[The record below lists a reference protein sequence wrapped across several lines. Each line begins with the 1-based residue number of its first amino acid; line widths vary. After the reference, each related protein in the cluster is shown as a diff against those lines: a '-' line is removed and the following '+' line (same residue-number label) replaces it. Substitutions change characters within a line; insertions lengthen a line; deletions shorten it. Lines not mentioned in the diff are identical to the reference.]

1 MSRFGFGFGF
11 NKPDYF
17 LTLPFRYGAVAHWD
31 FTDFSKLIEGATST
45 DVEGWKDS
53 TTNAYDLSQPTA
65 SEQPTFTQPNGPVV
79 FDGPN
84 DYLEADPISLVDT
97 ATLVIK
103 LNSDGSAISSFRRII
118 SNKDGYL
125 KPYGFHIAELQN
137 DSQGLHIRGSGPT
150 QFNPTIDTWKDRD
163 SIIAVVFAGTTCS
176 VYLDGVYQTSG
187 TIEPLA
193 LSSQPIHFGGSDD
206 VPNFK
211 GKIYATQIYNQALN
225 ATQIANLTA
234 ELNS

>member
-31 FTDFSKLIEGATST
+31 FTDYSKLIEGATST

-79 FDGPN
+79 FDGFHH
-84 DYLEADPISLVDT
+84 LEADPISLVDT

-103 LNSDGSAISSFRRII
+103 LNPDGSAVSKLRRII
-118 SNKDGYL
+118 TNKAHWSNS
-125 KPYGFHIAELQN
+125 YGFHIAEQLG
-137 DSQGLHIRGSGPT
+137 DPQGLHIRGSGVT
-150 QFNPTIDTWKDRD
+150 QFNPTIGTWKDRD
-163 SIIAVVFAGTTCS
+163 SIIVVVFEGTTCS
-176 VYLDGVYQTSG
+176 VYLDGVFQTSG

-193 LSSQPIHFGGSDD
+193 LSSYPIHLGGKNGEFSY
-206 VPNFK
+206 K
-211 GKIYATQIYNQALN
+211 GEIYATQIYNKALS
-225 ATQIANLTA
+225 AQQIAAITA